1 MKLNAKEI
9 DGFIRNP
16 AKAAGALVYGLDGG
30 QVRHRVAQLVDAWL
44 GANADAMGRMELSA
58 DEVIADPARLADE
71 LAAMSLMAPKRC
83 ILVRE
88 ADDKVVDAAIAALE
102 LRNPSN
108 FLILY
113 ANDSMSKTK
122 LRDWAERS
130 AAIATIPCYKDEGL
144 NLESLIRD
152 TLRGYGLSANSE
164 VVRALASL
172 LNGDRQIILNELEK
186 LSLYVGDEAEEVTL
200 QDALAA
206 VGENND
212 KSLDDFCNAVASGD
226 MVGIC
231 RLSDRLQAEGQV
243 GVVLVR
249 SLLRYFNRL
258 EQLSLARSS
267 GQSLDAAIES
277 LRPPVFFKAK
287 AQLKSHANRWPL
299 PALSSAIAQLQI
311 LELDSKRYSDQSL
324 SRMAH
329 GFMGIAELANSGR
342 KVT

>member
-1 MKLNAKEI
+1 MKLNARDI
-9 DGFIRNP
+9 DGFLRNP
-16 AKAAGALVYGLDGG
+16 GNALGALVYGVDGG

-44 GANADAMGRMELSA
+44 GAGADSMGRMELSA
-58 DEVIADPARLADE
+58 DEVVDDPARLADE
-71 LAAMSLMAPKRC
+71 LAAMSLMCPKRC

-113 ANDSMSKTK
+113 SSDSLSKTK
-122 LRDWAERS
+122 LREWAERS

-164 VVRALASL
+164 VVRALAAL

-200 QDALAA
+200 EAALAA

-212 KSLDDFCNAVASGD
+212 RSIDDLCHAVAAGD
-226 MVGIC
+226 VPAIC
-231 RLSDRLQAEGQV
+231 RLSDRLQAEGHV

-249 SLLRYFNRL
+249 SLMRYFNRL
-258 EQLSLARSS
+258 EQLLAARAQ

-277 LRPPVFFKAK
+277 IRPPVFFKAK
-287 AQLKSHANRWPL
+287 AQLKSHALRWSL
-299 PALSSAIAQLQI
+299 AACADAMALLQR
-311 LELDSKRYSDQSL
+311 LELDSKRYADQSL
-324 SRMAH
+324 SRLAH
-329 GFMGIAELANSGR
+329 GFIEIANLVGGSKKAA
-342 KVT
+342 